1 MGVGLLI
8 FYVANVIIVTCYN
21 EKSPF
26 SGPPKISDF
35 GVSFGRFR
43 GSFILPLKGGG
54 DREGLGDRGG
64 LTIWLAWEKARSK
77 ARKICRGHKC
87 HICISI
93 WSQLHYGKKT
103 VKRRK
108 KNGTVKR
115 QSRGN
120 IGEEVIG
127 NMDNFV

>member
-8 FYVANVIIVTCYN
+8 FYVTNVTNETN

-64 LTIWLAWEKARSK
+64 LTIWLAW
-77 ARKICRGHKC
+77 
-87 HICISI
+87 
-93 WSQLHYGKKT
+93 
-103 VKRRK
+103 
-108 KNGTVKR
+108 
-115 QSRGN
+115 
-120 IGEEVIG
+120 
-127 NMDNFV
+127 